1 MYRGYNLEL
10 DKSFFS
16 NYARLVEVGKE
27 QLKSDKNYM
36 RKQLSDYLYNDKSVD
51 GTKLME
57 DWFPE
62 AKADVFIS
70 HSHDD
75 EKLANALAGWLSET
89 FGLKS
94 FIDSNIWG
102 YSAALS
108 ESINSKYSNKRSD
121 GNGGY
126 LYEHS
131 KCNLASQHVNI
142 MLSAALHNM
151 IDKTECIIFLNTNN
165 SVNQRVYDSDCIN
178 ETHSPWIYSE
188 ILCSKLVRK
197 FIPSHYEELEL
208 RYTLYEQASLQKALD
223 VLYKLPLDH
232 LTKISTSDL
241 TKWENAYNKDVHP
254 LNYLYDLTKRRA

>member
-10 DKSFFS
+10 DKSYFS
-16 NYARLVEVGKE
+16 DYARLVEVGKE

-70 HSHDD
+70 HSHND
-75 EKLANALAGWLSET
+75 EELANALAGWLSET

-102 YSAALS
+102 YSAALL

-121 GNGGY
+121 DNGGY

-142 MLSAALHNM
+142 MLSTALQNM
-151 IDKTECIIFLNTNN
+151 IYKTECIIFLNTNN

-188 ILCSKLVRK
+188 ILCSKLVR
-197 FIPSHYEELEL
+197 IIVPSRYKELEL
-208 RYTLYEQASLQKALD
+208 RHTLYEQASLQKALD
-223 VLYKLPLDH
+223 ISYKLPLDH
-232 LTKISTSDL
+232 LTKIFT
-241 TKWENAYNKDVHP
+241 
-254 LNYLYDLTKRRA
+254 